1 MKLRITTPLE
11 VVLEQDDVAAIRAE
25 DASGGFGVLR
35 GHADFLTSL
44 TISVVSWRTQTGRR
58 QYCATRRGVLSVE
71 GGELISIATREAVLG
86 DDLATLRET
95 ILARFRADIEAD
107 RSERVNSTQL
117 ELSAIRQIVS
127 RLRSGAKRL

>member
-11 VVLEQDDVAAIRAE
+11 VILDQDGVTALRAE
-25 DASGGFGVLR
+25 DESGGFGVLPR
-35 GHADFLTSL
+35 HADFLTSL
-44 TISVVSWRTQTGRR
+44 ALSVVSWKTEAGKR
-58 QYCATRRGVLSVE
+58 QFCATRRGVLSVE
-71 GGELISIATREAVLG
+71 GGDLVSIATREAVLG

-95 ILARFRADIEAD
+95 VLARFRADVEAE

-127 RLRSGAKRL
+127 RLRGGAKRT